1 MMVDY
6 IKMLHEAL
14 ISVGLPIDLIA
25 SITRALASSELI
37 GVTARLAVVGALGAV
52 LRNSIAKWQDRLLEG
67 KSLASSSLNPQ
78 FD

>member
-1 MMVDY
+1 MVDY
-6 IKMLHEAL
+6 INMLHEAL
-14 ISVGLPIDLIA
+14 ISIGLPIHLIS

-67 KSLASSSLNPQ
+67 KSLALSSFNSQ